1 MIILRDLTYHYA
13 DGTAA
18 LKDINLT
25 IHDGEFLL
33 ICGPNGSGKTTL
45 LRHLNGLLK
54 PSSGSVEVE
63 GLETSRH
70 EREIM
75 QRVGMVFQDAD
86 TQIIGE
92 TVEEDVAFGPQNLG
106 LASGEVRKRV
116 DEVLAMMALEP
127 IRDKPCHRLS
137 GGQKRRVA
145 IAGVLAMRP
154 QVLLIDEPF
163 ANLDY
168 AGVRQTLEH
177 LVTLHRRGKTVVV
190 TTHDVEKVMAHADR
204 VVVLH
209 EGLIKTQ
216 GPPGDVISSLRTY
229 GIRPP
234 CFSLPAKGAASWL
247 EE

>member
-1 MIILRDLTYHYA
+1 MIILRDLTHHYA

-18 LKDINLT
+18 LKGISLT
-25 IHDGEFLL
+25 VTDGEFLL

-54 PSSGSVEVE
+54 PSSGSVEVDGWE
-63 GLETSRH
+63 ASRH
-70 EREIM
+70 EREVM
-75 QRVGMVFQDAD
+75 QRVGMVFQEAD

-92 TVEEDVAFGPQNLG
+92 TVEEDVAFGPENLG
-106 LASGEVRKRV
+106 LPPEEVRKRV
-116 DEVLAMMALEP
+116 DEALAMMALEL

-177 LVTLHRRGKTVVV
+177 LVTLHCQGKTIVV
-190 TTHDVEKVMAHADR
+190 TTHDVEKVIAHADR

-209 EGLIKTQ
+209 DGLIKIQ
-216 GPPGDVISSLRTY
+216 GSPREVTSSLRAY

-234 CFSLPAKGAASWL
+234 CFSLPGKGAVSWL